1 MVTALLRQKHMAEQS
16 PTDGGFPVKNRVQER
31 GLTATC
37 DFGNRGTYRS
47 LTDAECHGAESA
59 IVGHGLR

>member
-1 MVTALLRQKHMAEQS
+1 MAEQS